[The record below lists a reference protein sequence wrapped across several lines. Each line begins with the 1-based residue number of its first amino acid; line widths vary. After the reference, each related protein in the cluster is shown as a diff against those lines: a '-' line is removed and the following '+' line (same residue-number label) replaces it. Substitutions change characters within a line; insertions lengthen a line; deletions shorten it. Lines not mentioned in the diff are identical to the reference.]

1 MFLKKLF
8 WLFLRRN
15 NINIWDRLL
24 FFTPFVLIHI
34 IVYAMPKSPLEKTVE
49 KGVSFLTKVFPLKAY
64 LYFPLL
70 NATLFW
76 AIRKAQEW
84 KREIFSWKVWLDP
97 DRIETKPDEF
107 ILNFFENH
115 PGLNK
120 NYESEIRERDWTSL
134 REAFSRLYPILGLR
148 DPFLSALF
156 HEEIES
162 EDYRRIVSGFEEK
175 VSRAVK
181 DIEILKG
188 HPGFF
193 KGLETFADQLLS
205 LNLDLISQD
214 KVQTVLAD
222 LIKKQLGKK
231 HE

>member
-1 MFLKKLF
+1 
-8 WLFLRRN
+8 
-15 NINIWDRLL
+15 
-24 FFTPFVLIHI
+24 
-34 IVYAMPKSPLEKTVE
+34 MPKSPLEKTVE
-49 KGVSFLTKVFPLKAY
+49 NGVSFLTKVFPLKTY

-107 ILNFFENH
+107 VLNFFEH
-115 PGLNK
+115 HTGLNK
-120 NYESEIRERDWTSL
+120 IYESEIRERDWTSL
-134 REAFSRLYPILGLR
+134 REAFSRLYPILGLG

-162 EDYRRIVSGFEEK
+162 VDYGKIVSGFEEK
-175 VSRAVK
+175 VNQAVK
-181 DIEILKG
+181 DIETLEG
-188 HPGFF
+188 HSGLF
-193 KGLETFADQLLS
+193 KGLETFADQILS

-222 LIKKQLGKK
+222 LIKKQLEDKD
-231 HE
+231 E

>member
-1 MFLKKLF
+1 MFLKRPF
-8 WLFLRRN
+8 WLSLRRN
-15 NINIWDRLL
+15 NINIWDQLL
-24 FFTPFVLIHI
+24 FFTPFALIHI

-49 KGVSFLTKVFPLKAY
+49 NGISFLSKVFPLKTY

-84 KREIFSWKVWLDP
+84 KEEIFSWKVWLDP

-107 ILNFFENH
+107 VLNFFENH
-115 PGLNK
+115 TDLNRI
-120 NYESEIRERDWTSL
+120 YESEIRERDWAAL
-134 REAFSRLYPILGLR
+134 REAFARLYPILGLG

-162 EDYRRIVSGFEEK
+162 ENYRKIVSGFEER
-175 VSRAVK
+175 VNQAEK
-181 DIEILKG
+181 DIETLEGQSGLLKG
-188 HPGFF
+188 L
-193 KGLETFADQLLS
+193 KTFADQMLS

-214 KVQTVLAD
+214 KVQTVLAG
-222 LIKKQLGKK
+222 LIKKHFEEKD
-231 HE
+231 E